1 MARQNAGKARHSLIS
16 CRLSTAE
23 RDLSSGGDA
32 DMVRPSRGAPEGSMD
47 PGRRMTTPTIT
58 LPNMTRLSRL
68 RCWRLLLALLVA
80 GTATFASA
88 QERPRRAP
96 APQSE
101 QRSEQRQPEQ
111 RQPEQRPAEAR
122 ESVLRLLPA
131 DSVTKHSVDIPGGKL
146 AYTATAGTLS
156 LFDQSGERLA
166 AIYYTAYV
174 ANNAETA
181 NRPVTFAFNGGPG
194 AASAYLTL
202 GLVGPKI
209 LEFPGNDPA
218 TARLQDNPQTWLGF
232 TDLVMIDP
240 VGTGWSRPAKADGGS
255 AFYGVR
261 QDAQTL
267 AKTIALY
274 LGKNGRGNSPK
285 YLLGESY
292 GGFRAAKVAQA
303 LQRDQGIMISGIV
316 MVSPLI
322 EGGLTFGGSRFALG
336 AALQL
341 PSLAAAE
348 LERKGSFTKE
358 AQAEAE
364 RFALTD
370 YLTALAGPRL
380 SGDAARSFYQRVAQ
394 ITGLPE
400 EVVTRSRGF
409 IRDAYLKHLRS
420 GEGKVVSR
428 YDATF
433 AVADPFPEQET
444 ARGPDPLLD
453 GLTRAYGG
461 AFANYARDEL
471 GFKSEITY
479 ILLSPDISGKWDWG
493 EGSGRASASV
503 TDDVRELLSITPSFR
518 LLVAHGYSDMV
529 TPYAASRYVLD
540 HLPPIGDP
548 SRTQLSLYRGGHMF
562 YIDPESRK
570 AFTADAK
577 KFYQSTQ

>member
-1 MARQNAGKARHSLIS
+1 
-16 CRLSTAE
+16 
-23 RDLSSGGDA
+23 
-32 DMVRPSRGAPEGSMD
+32 
-47 PGRRMTTPTIT
+47 MTTPAIIFPKLTK
-58 LPNMTRLSRL
+58 LSRL
-68 RCWRLLLALLVA
+68 RSWRLLLALLLA
-80 GTATFASA
+80 GTATLASA

-96 APQSE
+96 APQTE
-101 QRSEQRQPEQ
+101 QHAETRQA
-111 RQPEQRPAEAR
+111 EQRPAEAR

-131 DSVTKHSVDIPGGKL
+131 DAVTEHTIDIPGGKL

-174 ANNAETA
+174 ANNAEAA

-194 AASAYLTL
+194 AASAYLNL
-202 GLVGPKI
+202 GLVGPRI
-209 LEFPGNDPA
+209 LEFPGNDAA

-232 TDLVMIDP
+232 TDLVLIDP
-240 VGTGWSRPAKADGGS
+240 VGTGWSRPAKADNGS

-303 LQRDQGIMISGIV
+303 LQRDQGIMVSGIV

-322 EGGLTFGGSRFALG
+322 EGGLIFGGSRFALG

-348 LERKGSFTKE
+348 LERKGTFSKE

-364 RFALTD
+364 RFAFTE
-370 YLTALAGPRL
+370 YLTALAGPRP
-380 SGDAARSFYQRVAQ
+380 SGDAARNFYQRVAQ

-400 EVVTRSRGF
+400 DIVTKSRGF
-409 IRDAYLKHLRS
+409 IRDAYVKHLRS
-420 GEGKVVSR
+420 SEGKIVSR

-471 GFKSEITY
+471 GFKSEMTY

-493 EGSGRASASV
+493 EGSGRGSASV
-503 TDDVRELLSITPSFR
+503 SDDVRELLSLIPSFR

-529 TPYAASRYVLD
+529 TPYAVSRYVLD

-548 SRTQLSLYRGGHMF
+548 SRTQLGLYRGGHMF

-577 KFYQSTQ
+577 RFYQSSQ